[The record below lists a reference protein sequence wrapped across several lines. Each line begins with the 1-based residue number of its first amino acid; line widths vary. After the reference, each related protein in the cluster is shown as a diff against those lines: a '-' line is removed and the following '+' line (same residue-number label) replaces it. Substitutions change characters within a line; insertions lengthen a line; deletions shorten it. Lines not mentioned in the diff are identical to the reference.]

1 MKFNIVTEYSSWFII
16 VCLIFAFFYSF
27 LLYKKDKSLIDISV
41 KKIRILSILRFL
53 SVFIIS
59 FFLLSPLIKS
69 LKKNVEKPIIIFAQ
83 DNSESILFNKD
94 SSFYKNQYKTK
105 VLQFIKTISKNYDVK
120 TYSFGNKIIKGL
132 SFDFSQK
139 QTDFS
144 NFLNEIN
151 NKYFNRNVGAL
162 ILASDGIYNKG
173 NNPDYLLNN
182 IKYPIYTI
190 ALGDTNVQK
199 DIILSQVNYNRIVFL
214 GDKFP
219 IQVKINA
226 HKSNNSITYL
236 KVYNKNKQV
245 YSKKIKIN
253 NNNFSTTVNI
263 LLDAK
268 NSGLQK
274 YKIKLLSDSKEISKK
289 NNLKII
295 AVDVIKNKQNILI
308 LSYSPH
314 PDIGAIREVLEQNKN
329 YKVEYSTYDKFKK
342 QIKSYNLIVLDQ
354 LPAINYSSTA
364 LLSKIF
370 KNKIPVLFIIGAQ
383 SNLQIINN
391 LQAGISI
398 KQSKK
403 SFEETQPS
411 FNNKFTLF
419 NLSAEAMKFISDFP
433 PLISPFGNYNVDD
446 ETNILF
452 YQKIKDISTN
462 KPLIYFNN
470 NFNHKMGFIVGE
482 GLWRWK
488 LYDFKQ
494 HSNDNIFKEL
504 VNKTVQYLS
513 LKEKKSRFIIK
524 ANKIFVENQPVL
536 FEAQLYNNTYQLIN
550 SPDLFLDII
559 NQEGKKF
566 PFSFNKSNNSYNLDA
581 GAFQIGNYKYHAYCT
596 FGEKKYSKK
605 GSFTILPVNIE
616 AENTIANFNTLY
628 KISNKTQGK
637 MFYTNQF
644 KDLILSLNNNS
655 SIHSVYYYDKNIFDV
670 INLKWIFFF
679 ILMLLSV
686 EWFLRKFFGSY

>member
-1 MKFNIVTEYSSWFII
+1 MKFNIVTEYSAWFII

-41 KKIRILSILRFL
+41 DKIRLLSILRFL

-59 FFLLSPLIKS
+59 FFLLSPFIKS
-69 LKKNVEKPIIIFAQ
+69 LKKNIEKPIIIFAQ

-94 SSFYKNQYKTK
+94 SSFYKNQYKDK

-120 TYSFGNKIIKGL
+120 TYSFGNKINKGL

-144 NFLNEIN
+144 NFINEIN

-162 ILASDGIYNKG
+162 IIASDGIYNKG

-199 DIILSQVNYNRIVFL
+199 DIILSQVNYNRIAFL

-226 HKSNNSITYL
+226 HQKNSSITYL
-236 KVYNKNKQV
+236 KIYNKKKQV
-245 YSKKIKIN
+245 YSKTIKIN

-274 YKIKLLSDSKEISKK
+274 YKIELLSDNKEISKK
-289 NNLKII
+289 NNSKII

-329 YKVEYSTYDKFKK
+329 YKVEYSTYYKFKK
-342 QIKSYNLIVLDQ
+342 QIKSYNLVILDQ
-354 LPAINYSSTA
+354 LPAINYLATA
-364 LLSKIF
+364 LLSEIF
-370 KNKIPVLFIIGAQ
+370 KNKMPVLFIIGTQ

-411 FNNKFTLF
+411 LNNKFTLF

-433 PLISPFGNYNVDD
+433 PLISPFGNYNVDN

-452 YQKIKDISTN
+452 YQRIKDISTN

-470 NFNHKMGFIVGE
+470 NFNHKIGFIVGE

-494 HSNDNIFKEL
+494 HSNDKIFKEL

-513 LKEKKSRFIIK
+513 LKEKKSRFIVK
-524 ANKIFVENQPVL
+524 ANKIFVENQSVL
-536 FEAQLYNNTYQLIN
+536 FQAQLYNNAYQLVN
-550 SPDLFLDII
+550 SPTLFLDII
-559 NQEGKKF
+559 NKEGKKF
-566 PFSFNKSNNSYNLDA
+566 SFTFNKSNNSYSLDA
-581 GAFQIGNYKYHAYCT
+581 GAFQIGDYKYHVYCT
-596 FGEKKYSKK
+596 FGEKKYIKK
-605 GSFTILPVNIE
+605 GYFTILPVNVE

-628 KISNKTQGK
+628 KISKKTQGK
-637 MFYTNQF
+637 MFYTNQL
-644 KDLILSLNNNS
+644 KKLILSLNNNS
-655 SIHSVYYYDKNIFDV
+655 SIHSVYYYDKNLFDV
-670 INLKWIFFF
+670 INLKWFFF
-679 ILMLLSV
+679 LILVLLSV

>member
-1 MKFNIVTEYSSWFII
+1 MKFNIVTEYSAWFII

-41 KKIRILSILRFL
+41 DKIRLLSILRFL

-59 FFLLSPLIKS
+59 FFLLSPFIKS
-69 LKKNVEKPIIIFAQ
+69 LKKNIEKPIIIFAQ

-94 SSFYKNQYKTK
+94 SSFYKNQYKDK

-120 TYSFGNKIIKGL
+120 TYSFGNKINKGL

-144 NFLNEIN
+144 NFINEIN

-162 ILASDGIYNKG
+162 IIASDGIYNKG

-199 DIILSQVNYNRIVFL
+199 DIILSQVNYNRIAFL

-226 HKSNNSITYL
+226 HQKNSSITYL
-236 KVYNKNKQV
+236 KIYNKKKQV
-245 YSKKIKIN
+245 YSKTIKIN

-274 YKIKLLSDSKEISKK
+274 YKIELLSDNKEISKK
-289 NNLKII
+289 NNSKII

-329 YKVEYSTYDKFKK
+329 YKVEYSTYYKFKK
-342 QIKSYNLIVLDQ
+342 QIKSYNLVILDQ
-354 LPAINYSSTA
+354 LPAINYLATA
-364 LLSKIF
+364 LLSEIF
-370 KNKIPVLFIIGAQ
+370 KNKMPVLFIIGTQ

-411 FNNKFTLF
+411 LNNKFTLF

-433 PLISPFGNYNVDD
+433 PLISPFGNYNVDN

-452 YQKIKDISTN
+452 YQRIKDISTN

-470 NFNHKMGFIVGE
+470 NFNHKIGFIVGE

-494 HSNDNIFKEL
+494 HSNDKIFKEL

-513 LKEKKSRFIIK
+513 LKEKKSRFIVK
-524 ANKIFVENQPVL
+524 ANKIFVENQSVL
-536 FEAQLYNNTYQLIN
+536 FQAQLYNNAYQLVN
-550 SPDLFLDII
+550 SPTLFLDII
-559 NQEGKKF
+559 NKEGKKF
-566 PFSFNKSNNSYNLDA
+566 SFTFNKSNNSYSLDA
-581 GAFQIGNYKYHAYCT
+581 GAFQIGDYKYHVYCT

-605 GSFTILPVNIE
+605 GRFTILPVNVE

-628 KISNKTQGK
+628 KISKKTQGK
-637 MFYTNQF
+637 MFYTNQL
-644 KDLILSLNNNS
+644 KKLILSLNNNS
-655 SIHSVYYYDKNIFDV
+655 SIHSVYYYDKNLFDV
-670 INLKWIFFF
+670 INLKWFFF
-679 ILMLLSV
+679 LILVLLSV